1 VPAPA
6 SIPPHLL
13 QRHRLFNRN
22 SEGRW
27 EAFAHHRAQVTALLE
42 GAAPAGAP
50 GRLCVLGAGNCNDL
64 DLPRLLPRFAEI
76 HLCDLDDEALAKAPA
91 RQRLPDGAPLVMHA
105 PLDLTGAMPRLPR
118 YANKLPNAADLAG
131 LGQDCV
137 DGVVAALPGP
147 FDVVVSACLLSQL
160 MHTCRLALGP
170 ENPALA
176 AIANVMVIAHLRTA
190 LALTAPGGTTI
201 VVTDTASSKTYPL
214 VELWDDQPPLALLD
228 QLERAD
234 NVLSGTAPTYLR
246 RLLLRDPA
254 LRPLVKSGPRVIP
267 PWLWDLGDEVT
278 LLAYALVMERA

>member
-6 SIPPHLL
+6 SIPPQLL

-27 EAFAHHRAQVTALLE
+27 NAFASHRAQMTALLE
-42 GAAPAGAP
+42 AAAHADGQ

-64 DLPRLLPRFAEI
+64 DLSRLLPRFAQI
-76 HLCDLDDEALAKAPA
+76 HLCDLDEEALAKVSA
-91 RQRLPDGAPLVMHA
+91 RQQLPEGAPLVMHA
-105 PLDLTGAMPRLPR
+105 PLDLTGALPRLLRHVSKPPTP
-118 YANKLPNAADLAG
+118 AELAA
-131 LGQDCV
+131 LGQDNV
-137 DGVVAALPGP
+137 DGVVSQLPGP

-170 ENPALA
+170 DNPALID
-176 AIANVMVIAHLRTA
+176 IANVMVIAHLRTA

-201 VVTDTASSKTYPL
+201 IVTDTASSKTYPL

-228 QLERAD
+228 QLERSD

-254 LRPLVKSGPRVIP
+254 LKPLLKGGPRLVP

>member
-1 VPAPA
+1 
-6 SIPPHLL
+6 
-13 QRHRLFNRN
+13 
-22 SEGRW
+22 
-27 EAFAHHRAQVTALLE
+27 
-42 GAAPAGAP
+42 
-50 GRLCVLGAGNCNDL
+50 
-64 DLPRLLPRFAEI
+64 
-76 HLCDLDDEALAKAPA
+76 
-91 RQRLPDGAPLVMHA
+91 
-105 PLDLTGAMPRLPR
+105 
-118 YANKLPNAADLAG
+118 
-131 LGQDCV
+131 
-137 DGVVAALPGP
+137 VVNQLPGP

-170 ENPALA
+170 DNPALID
-176 AIANVMVIAHLRTA
+176 IANVMVIAHLRTA

-228 QLERAD
+228 QLERSD

-254 LRPLVKSGPRVIP
+254 LGPLLKGGPRLVS